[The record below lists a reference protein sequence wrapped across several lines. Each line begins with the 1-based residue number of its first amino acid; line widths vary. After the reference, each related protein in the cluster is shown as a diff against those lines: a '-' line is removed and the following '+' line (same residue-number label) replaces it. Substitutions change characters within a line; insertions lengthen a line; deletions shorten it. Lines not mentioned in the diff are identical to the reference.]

1 MTADA
6 IESGAAFG
14 VAIDAKAHVDFYC
27 GHDSI
32 HRFDRAVTVLT
43 LDAGMDMR
51 VVREADEVG
60 HRVDAVPLDFERRVS
75 GVGPPPGGG
84 LDSAAGDSAAVAFD
98 ASRDPGDT
106 PRRRPAPSSKAGLT
120 WGPC

>member
-14 VAIDAKAHVDFYC
+14 VAIDAKAHVAFYR

-32 HRFDRAVTVLT
+32 HRFDRAVTVLA
-43 LDAGMDMR
+43 LDAGVDMR

-60 HRVDAVPLDFERRVS
+60 HRVNPVPMHLERRLSV
-75 GVGPPPGGG
+75 VGPWTRDR
-84 LDSAAGDSAAVAFD
+84 LDSAAADNSVAMASN
-98 ASRDPGDT
+98 ASRD
-106 PRRRPAPSSKAGLT
+106 R
-120 WGPC
+120 

>member
-75 GVGPPPGGG
+75 VVGSPPGGG
-84 LDSAAGDSAAVAFD
+84 VGCPPRGSAPLGLHPIGHPLKNPVPPY
-98 ASRDPGDT
+98 ASRP
-106 PRRRPAPSSKAGLT
+106 P
-120 WGPC
+120 